1 MKKFFLKIKGRIQ
14 KLSFRTGIIV
24 LSICVPFYIMSF
36 AQMLLP
42 ISTQTKGV
50 LWIILFGLAKTFQYA
65 GITILGVEGMKRLKA
80 FWKKKDNKKIFKTI
94 KNSQQLTL

>member
-36 AQMLLP
+36 AQMFLP

-80 FWKKKDNKKIFKTI
+80 FWKRKTTKKSSK
-94 KNSQQLTL
+94 Q